1 MAMNLYEAL
10 YPDAQKDLEPHGFVD
25 LVSVKA
31 VPDPDRPEDRLAM
44 K

>member
-1 MAMNLYEAL
+1 MNLYEAL
-10 YPDAQKDLEPHGFVD
+10 CPDAQKNLEHDGIVD